1 MGMGNSFETI
11 TVLQYRLKAAQEE
24 LAAFQ
29 SGEKYIR
36 MEKQHLTQVR
46 ALERRIAKLEAAVAK
61 EHSHAITI
69 RNQWFEIFE
78 QLQKECDRMVAEA
91 VKKADMMEKRA
102 IRAEKQRDTAL
113 EKVTS
118 QRREL
123 YKVKTE
129 LDDEKQKVQ
138 KLTAQI
144 NRNYENSSIPSS
156 KSIAR
161 KKISNSREKTGRKPG
176 GQPGHKGHGR
186 KKQEPTHPVILLPP
200 PEEVLED
207 CAFKKTARTIIK
219 QLVSIRMVLDVTEY
233 HADVYYNSQTG
244 ERAHAAFPDG
254 VIDDVNYDGNIRA
267 FLFLLNNDCCT
278 SIDKSRKFL
287 SDLTDG
293 KLNISK
299 GMISKLSR
307 EFALKTEPERKA
319 AYADMLL
326 SPVMH
331 TDCTSGRENGKSCQI
346 YVCATPDGK
355 ALYFAREKK
364 GHEGVKGTV
373 TEDYQGILVHDHDI
387 TFYNYGADHQE
398 CLAHVLRYLKDSM
411 DNEPDRTWNKEMRS
425 LVQEMIHFR
434 NECQPFQEPDPVKV
448 SEFEKRYREILEIAR
463 AEYGNVPAN
472 NYYRDGYN
480 LFLRMEKYMQNHLLF
495 LHNSRVPATNN
506 EAERLLRNYKRKQAQ
521 AVTFRSFES
530 IDYLCQCMSMLVLVR
545 LEEPANIFDRVSR
558 IFG

>member
-102 IRAEKQRDTAL
+102 IRAEKQRDIAL

-161 KKISNSREKTGRKPG
+161 KKYPTAAKRQAGNPVDSQDTGGTAERNSPRQGKSIFRHPKKYSMTLTLRKHRKPL
-176 GQPGHKGHGR
+176 Q
-186 KKQEPTHPVILLPP
+186 
-200 PEEVLED
+200 
-207 CAFKKTARTIIK
+207 
-219 QLVSIRMVLDVTEY
+219 
-233 HADVYYNSQTG
+233 
-244 ERAHAAFPDG
+244 
-254 VIDDVNYDGNIRA
+254 
-267 FLFLLNNDCCT
+267 
-278 SIDKSRKFL
+278 SRK
-287 SDLTDG
+287 S
-293 KLNISK
+293 
-299 GMISKLSR
+299 
-307 EFALKTEPERKA
+307 
-319 AYADMLL
+319 
-326 SPVMH
+326 
-331 TDCTSGRENGKSCQI
+331 TS
-346 YVCATPDGK
+346 A
-355 ALYFAREKK
+355 
-364 GHEGVKGTV
+364 
-373 TEDYQGILVHDHDI
+373 
-387 TFYNYGADHQE
+387 
-398 CLAHVLRYLKDSM
+398 
-411 DNEPDRTWNKEMRS
+411 
-425 LVQEMIHFR
+425 
-434 NECQPFQEPDPVKV
+434 
-448 SEFEKRYREILEIAR
+448 
-463 AEYGNVPAN
+463 
-472 NYYRDGYN
+472 
-480 LFLRMEKYMQNHLLF
+480 
-495 LHNSRVPATNN
+495 
-506 EAERLLRNYKRKQAQ
+506 
-521 AVTFRSFES
+521 
-530 IDYLCQCMSMLVLVR
+530 
-545 LEEPANIFDRVSR
+545 
-558 IFG
+558 

>member
-176 GQPGHKGHGR
+176 GQPGHRGHCR
-186 KKQEPTHPVILLPP
+186 KKLTPTREICLPA
-200 PEEVLED
+200 PEEVLHD
-207 CAFKKTARTIIK
+207 PDFKKTSKTITK
-219 QLVSIRMVLDVTEY
+219 QKIDISVEVHVTEY
-233 HADVYYNSQTG
+233 HADVYYNSKTG
-244 ERAHAAFPDG
+244 ERIHAPFPQG
-254 VIDDVNYDGNIRA
+254 VIDDVNYGGNLRA

-278 SIDKSRKFL
+278 SIDKSRRFL

-293 KLNISK
+293 KINISK
-299 GMISKLSR
+299 GMINNLCRS
-307 EFALKTEPERKA
+307 FAQKTESQRKEIFC
-319 AYADMLL
+319 DMLL

-331 TDCTSGRENGKSCQI
+331 TDCTNARVNGESS
-346 YVCATPDGK
+346 YVFVCAVPDGGV
-355 ALYFAREKK
+355 LYFARGKK
-364 GHEGVKGTV
+364 GHDGIKGTV
-373 TEDYQGILVHDHDI
+373 VEYYQGN
-387 TFYNYGADHQE
+387 TG
-398 CLAHVLRYLKDSM
+398 
-411 DNEPDRTWNKEMRS
+411 PRS
-425 LVQEMIHFR
+425 
-434 NECQPFQEPDPVKV
+434 
-448 SEFEKRYREILEIAR
+448 
-463 AEYGNVPAN
+463 
-472 NYYRDGYN
+472 
-480 LFLRMEKYMQNHLLF
+480 
-495 LHNSRVPATNN
+495 
-506 EAERLLRNYKRKQAQ
+506 
-521 AVTFRSFES
+521 
-530 IDYLCQCMSMLVLVR
+530 
-545 LEEPANIFDRVSR
+545 
-558 IFG
+558 

>member
-11 TVLQYRLKAAQEE
+11 TVLQYRLKEAQEE

-161 KKISNSREKTGRKPG
+161 KKYPTAA
-176 GQPGHKGHGR
+176 
-186 KKQEPTHPVILLPP
+186 KKQEGNPVDSQDTGGTAERNSPRQGKSIFRHP
-200 PEEVLED
+200 
-207 CAFKKTARTIIK
+207 KKYSMTLTLRK
-219 QLVSIRMVLDVTEY
+219 HRKPLQ
-233 HADVYYNSQTG
+233 
-244 ERAHAAFPDG
+244 
-254 VIDDVNYDGNIRA
+254 
-267 FLFLLNNDCCT
+267 
-278 SIDKSRKFL
+278 SRK
-287 SDLTDG
+287 S
-293 KLNISK
+293 
-299 GMISKLSR
+299 
-307 EFALKTEPERKA
+307 
-319 AYADMLL
+319 
-326 SPVMH
+326 
-331 TDCTSGRENGKSCQI
+331 TS
-346 YVCATPDGK
+346 A
-355 ALYFAREKK
+355 
-364 GHEGVKGTV
+364 
-373 TEDYQGILVHDHDI
+373 
-387 TFYNYGADHQE
+387 
-398 CLAHVLRYLKDSM
+398 
-411 DNEPDRTWNKEMRS
+411 
-425 LVQEMIHFR
+425 
-434 NECQPFQEPDPVKV
+434 
-448 SEFEKRYREILEIAR
+448 
-463 AEYGNVPAN
+463 
-472 NYYRDGYN
+472 
-480 LFLRMEKYMQNHLLF
+480 
-495 LHNSRVPATNN
+495 
-506 EAERLLRNYKRKQAQ
+506 
-521 AVTFRSFES
+521 
-530 IDYLCQCMSMLVLVR
+530 
-545 LEEPANIFDRVSR
+545 
-558 IFG
+558 

>member
-78 QLQKECDRMVAEA
+78 HRQKECDRMVAETL
-91 VKKADMMEKRA
+91 KKAAVMEKRA
-102 IRAEKQRDTAL
+102 LRAEKQRDTAL

-161 KKISNSREKTGRKPG
+161 KKISNSCEKTGRKPG
-176 GQPGHKGHGR
+176 GQPGHRGHCR
-186 KKQEPTHPVILLPP
+186 KKLTPTREIYLPA
-200 PEEVLED
+200 PEEVLHD
-207 CAFKKTARTIIK
+207 PDFKKTSKTITK
-219 QLVSIRMVLDVTEY
+219 QKIDISVEVHVTEY
-233 HADVYYNSQTG
+233 HADVYYNSKTG
-244 ERAHAAFPDG
+244 ERIHAPFPQG
-254 VIDDVNYDGNIRA
+254 VIDDVNYGGNLRA

-278 SIDKSRKFL
+278 SIDKSRRFL

-293 KLNISK
+293 KINISK
-299 GMISKLSR
+299 GMINNLCQS
-307 EFALKTEPERKA
+307 FAEKTESQRKELFR
-319 AYADMLL
+319 DMLL

-331 TDCTSGRENGKSCQI
+331 TDCTNARVNGESS
-346 YVCATPDGK
+346 YVFVCAVPDGGV
-355 ALYFAREKK
+355 LYFARGKK
-364 GHEGVKGTV
+364 GHDGIKGTV
-373 TEDYQGILVHDHDI
+373 VEDYQGTLVHDHDV
-387 TFYNYGADHQE
+387 TFYKYGTGHQE

-411 DNEPDRTWNKEMRS
+411 DNEKDRSWNRQMHS
-425 LVQEMIHFR
+425 LIQEMIHYR
-434 NECQPFQEPDPVKV
+434 NGLSESEEPDPQTV
-448 SEFEKRYREILEIAR
+448 SEFEERYKTILSIAGD
-463 AEYGNVPAN
+463 EYDYEPHGK
-472 NYYRDGYN
+472 YYRDGYN
-480 LFLRMEKYMQNHLLF
+480 LYKRMKKYKKDHLLF
-495 LHNSRVPATNN
+495 LHNKNVPATNN
-506 EAERLLRNYKRKQAQ
+506 EAERLLRKYKRKQAQ
-521 AVTFRSFES
+521 AVSFRSPSS
-530 IDYLCQCMSMLVLVR
+530 IDHLCKDGVKFFL
-545 LEEPANIFDRVSR
+545 
-558 IFG
+558 